1 MDRIVN
7 VLDFL
12 ADELGDPMNR
22 SAICESYYDM
32 YCANDD
38 EFQHECKLQG
48 MNPDEIRTKTIR
60 RLGIAMSDWL
70 SQISDITP
78 VIEGDGGIIVVSKTY
93 DIDLV
98 DNPAPYDDSD
108 TYLPVPVMSYD
119 VTLAKYDEVPNI
131 PKYLADNPHASTPDE
146 LFAWKGD
153 REIAFQTY
161 AFEFD
166 EMRVMLGYDV
176 AVPTFFSKKHEC
188 EFTSALISEMT
199 FFGWDVLD
207 ADEDKGKMIDELT
220 ERVDECRRLLGE
232 TDVEDSEGT
241 PSADGDDDS
250 GNSGTASCMS
260 FDEMLERHGIKPK
273 TRPVRD
279 RNKTIEDGIYV
290 LMYNNALEEYGWL
303 YNLIQSKN
311 MTRAGGQRHGKE
323 EEQAKAQQEAP
334 HAGAR

>member
-12 ADELGDPMNR
+12 AEELNEPGNR

-48 MNPDEIRTKTIR
+48 LEPDEIRAKTIC
-60 RLGIAMSDWL
+60 RLGIAVSDWL

-78 VIEGDGGIIVVSKTY
+78 IIEGDGGIIVVSKTY

-98 DNPAPYDDSD
+98 DNPAPFDDSD
-108 TYLPVPVMSYD
+108 TYLPVPVLSYS
-119 VTLAKYDEVPNI
+119 VTLAKYDEIPNI

-146 LFAWKGD
+146 LSAWRGD
-153 REIAFQTY
+153 REISFQTY

-207 ADEDKGKMIDELT
+207 ADEDKGKMIEELT

-232 TDVEDSEGT
+232 DDAESSGKLSLDDADDSEE
-241 PSADGDDDS
+241 PSPAPY
-250 GNSGTASCMS
+250 MS
-260 FDEMLERHGIKPK
+260 FEEMLERHGIKPK
-273 TRPVRD
+273 TQPVRD
-279 RNKTIEDGIYV
+279 RDKAIEDGIYV
-290 LMYNNALEEYGWL
+290 LMYNNALDEYGWL
-303 YNLIQSKN
+303 YNLIKSKN
-311 MTRAGGQRHGKE
+311 KTRAGGQRHGKE

-334 HAGAR
+334 HGGAR